1 MSFVPLNI
9 IACKLYWEMSYQ
21 ILFFNKSVQK
31 EIEAWPIGINASF
44 VRITEQIVISGPN
57 LGLPYTRPFGDGLFE
72 IRARGSEGIGRAF
85 FCCLVDRKVVILHGF
100 IKKTQV
106 TPIKELKLA
115 RKRLKEITQ

>member
-1 MSFVPLNI
+1 M
-9 IACKLYWEMSYQ
+9 MSYQ

-31 EIEAWPIGINASF
+31 EIEGWPIGINASF

-72 IRARGSEGIGRAF
+72 IRARGAEGIGRAF

-100 IKKTQV
+100 IKKTQA

-115 RKRLKEITQ
+115 RKRLKEITP

>member
-1 MSFVPLNI
+1 M
-9 IACKLYWEMSYQ
+9 MSYQ

-31 EIEAWPIGINASF
+31 EIEGWPISINASF

-72 IRARGSEGIGRAF
+72 IRARGAEGIGRAF

-100 IKKTQV
+100 IKKTQA

-115 RKRLKEITQ
+115 RKRLKEITP